1 MKVGKD
7 FWFILRLIIAIWRA
21 LKELNENGNEP
32 IENGG

>member
-7 FWFILRLIIAIWRA
+7 FWLVIKIVLAIIRA
-21 LKELNENGNEP
+21 LKDVFDNPDEP